1 MKVTSTMKAALVLAA
16 LLVAGGSTAAPSRL
30 KELVDVQG
38 FRTNELLGYGL
49 VVGLQGTG
57 DTEQVLFTQQSVSGM
72 LGRLGVRVDPR
83 ELRLRNVA
91 AVIVTTR
98 LQTYARQGS
107 RLDVTVSALGNARSL
122 VGGTLLVTPLN
133 GADGQTYALAQGPVQ
148 IGGYGAGFN
157 GFTVQKNTLTSG
169 RVPEGGTVE
178 RAVVPV
184 LGSGPVML
192 TLKRPDFTNAQ
203 RISAAIDAA
212 LGANSAKTLD
222 AAAIEVA
229 LPADMQ
235 AVALLSKLELLEIDA
250 DLRAKVAISERT
262 GTVVLG
268 GMVRLKPAVVA
279 HGGLKV
285 TINTTSAVA
294 QPNPFSAGQT
304 AVVKNSFGEVE
315 EENRKAV
322 GVPATTSVDDLVKAV
337 NALGA
342 SPRDLVAILQALKAV
357 GALDADLEVL

>member
-1 MKVTSTMKAALVLAA
+1 MKRLILSVLLSSAAV
-16 LLVAGGSTAAPSRL
+16 AAPSRV

-98 LQTYARQGS
+98 LQTFSRQGT

-148 IGGYGAGFN
+148 IGGYAAAMN
-157 GFTVQKNTLTSG
+157 GFAQQKNTLTSG

-178 RAVVPV
+178 RSVLPALGAGPV
-184 LGSGPVML
+184 LL
-192 TLKRPDFTNAQ
+192 TLKRPDFTNAT
-203 RISAAIDAA
+203 RIATAIDKA
-212 LGANSAKTLD
+212 LGDGTAKALD
-222 AAAIEVA
+222 PAAVEVAVKDTTPMALLAKLEAIEV
-229 LPADMQ
+229 
-235 AVALLSKLELLEIDA
+235 EA
-250 DLRAKVAISERT
+250 DLKAKVAISERT
-262 GTVVLG
+262 GTVVMG
-268 GMVRLKPAVVA
+268 GQVRLKPAVVA

-285 TINTTSAVA
+285 TINTQSAVA
-294 QPNPFSAGQT
+294 QPAPFSVGQT
-304 AVVKNSFGEVE
+304 ALVRNSTGEVE

-322 GVPATTSVDDLVKAV
+322 GIPATTSVDDLVKAI
-337 NALGA
+337 NSLGA

>member
-1 MKVTSTMKAALVLAA
+1 MRTLFTLWLLSSAA
-16 LLVAGGSTAAPSRL
+16 AGAAPSRI

-98 LQTYARQGS
+98 LQTFSRQGS

-148 IGGYGAGFN
+148 IGGYGAQFN
-157 GFTVQKNTLTSG
+157 GFAQTKNTLTSG

-178 RAVVPV
+178 RSVIPSI
-184 LGSGPVML
+184 GSGPIVL

-203 RISAAIDAA
+203 RIATAISASLGEGAA
-212 LGANSAKTLD
+212 KALD
-222 AAAIEVA
+222 PAAVEVA
-229 LPADMQ
+229 VGEGTQPMM
-235 AVALLSKLELLEIDA
+235 LLSKLEAIEVEA

-268 GMVRLKPAVVA
+268 GQVRLKPAVVA

-285 TINTTSAVA
+285 TINTQTQVA
-294 QPNPFSAGQT
+294 QPAPFSVGQT
-304 AVVKNSFGEVE
+304 ATVRNSFGEVE

-322 GVPATTSVDDLVKAV
+322 GIPATTSVDDLVKAI
-337 NALGA
+337 NSLGA
-342 SPRDLVAILQALKAV
+342 APRELVAILQALKAV

>member
-1 MKVTSTMKAALVLAA
+1 MLRALIVLFISSTAL
-16 LLVAGGSTAAPSRL
+16 AAPSRI

-98 LQTYARQGS
+98 LQTFARQGS
-107 RLDVTVSALGNARSL
+107 RIDVTVSALGNARSL

-133 GADGQTYALAQGPVQ
+133 GADGQAYALAQGPVQ
-148 IGGYGAGFN
+148 VGGYGFGFN
-157 GFTVQKNTLTSG
+157 GFQQQKNSLTSG

-178 RAVVPV
+178 RSVIPD
-184 LGSGPVML
+184 LGSGPIVL
-192 TLKRPDFTNAQ
+192 SLKRPDFTNAQ
-203 RISAAIDAA
+203 RIAAAIDGA
-212 LGANSAKTLD
+212 LGGGSAKALDPAAVEVKPPAGTL
-222 AAAIEVA
+222 
-229 LPADMQ
+229 P
-235 AVALLSKLELLEIDA
+235 VALLSQLEALEVEA
-250 DLRAKVAISERT
+250 DIRARVAISERT

-268 GMVRLKPAVVA
+268 GQVRLRPAVVA

-285 TINTTSAVA
+285 TIQTASAVA
-294 QPNPFSAGQT
+294 QPNPFSVGQT
-304 AVVKNSFGEVE
+304 AIIRNSVGDVE
-315 EENRKAV
+315 EESRKAV
-322 GVPATTSVDDLVKAV
+322 GVPATSSVDELVKAV

-342 SPRDLVAILQALKAV
+342 TPRDLVAILQALKAV
-357 GALDADLEVL
+357 GSLDADLEVL